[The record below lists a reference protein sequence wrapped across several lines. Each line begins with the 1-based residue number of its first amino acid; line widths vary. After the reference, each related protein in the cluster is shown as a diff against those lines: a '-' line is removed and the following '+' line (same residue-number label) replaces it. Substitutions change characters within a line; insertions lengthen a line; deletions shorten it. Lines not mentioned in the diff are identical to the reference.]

1 MSMEEVGYVMSGCTQ
16 RLVPFVVKEDREV
29 YVNMYYFIP
38 HPTASRTD
46 ESGRYVNLT
55 PVLTRVF
62 SVTPYNP
69 EMSRGQTGPIAG
81 KMGERAQYGKRLEYK
96 VAWAEV
102 LGYYTRDG
110 KWFGLECAPG
120 TWDPVFE
127 GTEEEIARFFGVV
140 QSSPRGDSLF
150 VRVGSHRGLR
160 VPVHI
165 DLNAI
170 ARGHLFVA
178 GMTRSGKSTFV
189 LNLVRRA
196 AQLDPCPHFI
206 VLDRR
211 SEYVG
216 LKKVGGVVTPYWN
229 FLPRSEVLRGEVVAS
244 RLGFDVRTSTGKA
257 ICDAVSELATEGIE
271 LSSRSL
277 MEKLAE
283 VSTYTISRG
292 RERVLKS
299 VEWAVKVK
307 GAFLD
312 EVYQALDVVN
322 VVVENPLLIVDFSVD
337 TRAGDQQIAAR
348 HIIRRVVEHAMRRR
362 EAGDFSVI
370 VVVEEAQY
378 FAPEHG
384 LNIEVGAPE
393 RIGVD
398 KALVEAV
405 SQAGGYN
412 VGFIISTQRPAYIQ
426 KSIVSQC
433 NSVVCFRLMA
443 GNDQEAILDYTEY
456 GGSHLRD
463 YLPGLAT
470 HQALVWGAALPTPFP
485 VVAEMEVEEF
495 PQKTGSSARQAW
507 ERMKKTVAGVPA

>member
-1 MSMEEVGYVMSGCTQ
+1 MEEIGYVMSGCTQ

-29 YVNMYYFIP
+29 FVNMYYFIP
-38 HPTASRTD
+38 HPTASQTD
-46 ESGRYVNLT
+46 ENGHYVKLT
-55 PVLTRVF
+55 PVLARVF
-62 SVTPYNP
+62 GVTPYNP

-81 KMGERAQYGKRLEYK
+81 KKGERAQYGKRLEYR

-102 LGYYTRDG
+102 LGYYAKDG
-110 KWFGLECAPG
+110 KWLGLECAPG

-127 GTEEEIARFFGVV
+127 GTEEEISRFFGVA
-140 QSSPRGDSLF
+140 QDSLRGDQMF
-150 VRVGSHRGLR
+150 VKVGKHRGLR

-189 LNLVRRA
+189 LNLVRKASR
-196 AQLDPCPHFI
+196 LDPRPHF
-206 VLDRR
+206 VVFDRR
-211 SEYVG
+211 GEYLG
-216 LKKVGGVVTPYWN
+216 LRRVGGEVVPYWS

-244 RLGFDVRTSTGKA
+244 KLGFDTRNSTGKA
-257 ICDAVSELATEGIE
+257 ICDAVSELSSEGVE
-271 LSSRSL
+271 LSSKSL
-277 MEKLAE
+277 MKKLVE
-283 VSTYTISRG
+283 VSTYTVSRG
-292 RERVLKS
+292 RDRVLKS
-299 VEWAVKVK
+299 VEWAIRVK

-312 EVYQALDVVN
+312 EVHQVLDVVDTVIN
-322 VVVENPLLIVDFSVD
+322 NPLLIVDFSVD
-337 TRAGDQQIAAR
+337 TRAGEQQMAAR
-348 HIIRRVVEHAMRRR
+348 HIVRAVVDRAMRRR

-463 YLPGLAT
+463 YLPGLAA
-470 HQALVWGAALPTPFP
+470 HQALVWGTALPTPFP
-485 VVAEMEVEEF
+485 VVAEMDVEEF
-495 PQKTGSSARQAW
+495 PQKAGSSARQAW
-507 ERMKKTVAGVPA
+507 EKMKKVTARAPA

>member
-1 MSMEEVGYVMSGCTQ
+1 MSGCTQ
-16 RLVPFVVKEDREV
+16 RLIPFVVKEDREV

-38 HPTASRTD
+38 HPTTSRID
-46 ESGRYVNLT
+46 ENGRYIDLT
-55 PVLTRVF
+55 PVLVRVF
-62 SVTPYNP
+62 GVTPYNP

-81 KMGERAQYGKRLEYK
+81 KKGEKAQYGKRLEYK

-102 LGYYTRDG
+102 LGYYARNG
-110 KWFGLECAPG
+110 KWFSLECAPG

-127 GTEEEIARFFGVV
+127 GTEEEIAHFFGVT
-140 QSSPRGDSLF
+140 QENPKGDSMF
-150 VRVGSHRGLR
+150 VRVGKHRGLR

-170 ARGHLFVA
+170 AKGHLFVA

-189 LNLVRRA
+189 LNLIRRA
-196 AQLDPCPHFI
+196 TQLDPRPHFI
-206 VLDRR
+206 VFDRR
-211 SEYVG
+211 GEYAG
-216 LKKVGGVVTPYWN
+216 LRKVGGMIVPYSS
-229 FLPRSEVLRGEVVAS
+229 FLPRSEVLRGEVVAA
-244 RLGFDVRTSTGKA
+244 RLGFDLRNSTGKT
-257 ICDAVSELATEGIE
+257 ISDAVSELNVEGAE
-271 LSSRSL
+271 LSSKSL
-277 MEKLAE
+277 MEKLSE
-283 VSTYTISRG
+283 VSAYTISRG
-292 RERVLKS
+292 RDRVLKS
-299 VEWAVKVK
+299 VEWAVRVK

-312 EVYQALDVVN
+312 EVHQNLDVVDA
-322 VVVENPLLIVDFSVD
+322 VIDNPLLIVDFSVD
-337 TRAGDQQIAAR
+337 TRVGEQQMAAR
-348 HIIRRVVEHAMRRR
+348 HVIKAVVNHAMRRR
-362 EAGDFSVI
+362 DTGDFSAI
-370 VVVEEAQY
+370 FVVEEAQY

-470 HQALVWGAALPTPFP
+470 HEALVWGIALPTPFP
-485 VVAEMEVEEF
+485 VVAEMDVEEF
-495 PQKTGSSARQAW
+495 PQKAGSSARQAW
-507 ERMKKTVAGVPA
+507 ERMKKTAAKAPA